1 MTSWG
6 FTAVLSD
13 SIQLLSKRDKRRMFL
28 ISALQILLGLLDL
41 IGVAL
46 LGIVGTLTISGI
58 QSDAP
63 STQIS
68 NFLTQLNLQSFS
80 FQTQVAILSGT
91 AAFVLFARTI
101 FSIYI
106 TRRTLHFFAKR
117 AAQMSSSLISNLLAR
132 DLTFVSSKTSQE
144 TIYSLTVGT
153 NALFMGV
160 IATSITLI
168 GDIALVAILGIGLV
182 IIDLAVAASS
192 LLLFGSLILIMH
204 FTLSVKSRKLGLKDA
219 ELSVKSNLKIDE
231 AIRSYRELYVHDN
244 LKTYAKT
251 FSRVRENYAN
261 VQAEMIFLPNI
272 SKYII
277 ESGLILGAFIISGI
291 QFAIH
296 DASHAFATL
305 SVFLAAGSRLAPAVL
320 RIQQSTLQ
328 IRNNSGVA
336 SGALG
341 FIQDLLHKTKDK
353 SGDGSHL
360 ETSTAFLP
368 EVSMTGVNYS
378 YPGSE
383 SPAIENLTVR
393 IEPGSRIGIVGQ
405 SGSGKSTLVDLL
417 LGVITP
423 TSGEILISGVKPA
436 IAVQKYCGSI
446 SYVPQEVYI
455 TQDSLKNNVALG
467 IEPSKVSDSRVTEVL
482 YKCGL
487 LEQFRELGLDLDSD
501 IGGNARLL
509 SGGQKQRLGLAR
521 ALYTK
526 PSLLVL
532 DEFSSALDAAA
543 EADLNLELENLGH
556 EITIIQIAHR
566 LSSIKNSDCIYYIE
580 AGRIKESGTFNELR
594 ALLPEF
600 DAQASAMGL

>member
-1 MTSWG
+1 MKKLG
-6 FTAVLSD
+6 FTAVFTD
-13 SIQLLSKRDKRRMFL
+13 SMQLLSKRDKRRML
-28 ISALQILLGLLDL
+28 VISILQILLGLLDL
-41 IGVAL
+41 LGVAL

-58 QSDAP
+58 QSDSP

-68 NFLTQLNLQSFS
+68 IYLTQLHVKSFS
-80 FQTQVAILSGT
+80 FQAQVAILSGT

-101 FSIYI
+101 FSIFI

-117 AAQMSSSLISNLLAR
+117 AAQMSSSLISTLLAR
-132 DLTFVSSKTSQE
+132 DLTFVSSRSSQE

-160 IATSITLI
+160 IATSVTLI

-182 IIDLAVAASS
+182 IIDLAVAVSS
-192 LLLFGSLILIMH
+192 LFLFGTLILIMH
-204 FTLSVKSRKLGLKDA
+204 FTLSVKSRKLGLRDA

-231 AIRSYRELYVHDN
+231 AIKSYRELYVHDN

-251 FSRVRENYAN
+251 FSKVRENYAH
-261 VQAEMIFLPNI
+261 VLAEMIFLPNI
-272 SKYII
+272 SKYVI
-277 ESGLILGAFIISGI
+277 ESGLILGAFVISGI

-336 SGALG
+336 SGTLG
-341 FIQDLLHKTKDK
+341 FIQDLSHDSEELTQDGLHIEA
-353 SGDGSHL
+353 SQ
-360 ETSTAFLP
+360 AFSP
-368 EVSMTGVNYS
+368 EISMSEVDYT

-383 SPAIENLTVR
+383 LAVIQNLNLQ
-393 IEPGSRIGIVGQ
+393 IKSGSRIGIVGQ
-405 SGSGKSTLVDLL
+405 SGSGKSTLVDLF

-423 TSGEILISGVKPA
+423 TNGEISISGLKPTS
-436 IAVQKYCGSI
+436 AVQKYPGLI
-446 SYVPQEVYI
+446 SYVPQEVFI
-455 TQDSLKNNVALG
+455 IQDSVKNNVALG
-467 IEPSKVSDSRVTEVL
+467 IEPSKVSNSRVREVL
-482 YKCGL
+482 DQCGL
-487 LEQFRELGLDLDSD
+487 LEQFKELNIDLDTE
-501 IGGNARLL
+501 IGGNARSL

-521 ALYTK
+521 ALYTSPK
-526 PSLLVL
+526 LLVL
-532 DEFSSALDAAA
+532 DEFSSALDAAT
-543 EADLNLELENLGH
+543 EADLNQELNNLGH

-580 AGRIKESGTFNELR
+580 SGQIKESGTFTELR
-594 ALLPEF
+594 SLLPEF
-600 DAQASAMGL
+600 DAQASIMGL